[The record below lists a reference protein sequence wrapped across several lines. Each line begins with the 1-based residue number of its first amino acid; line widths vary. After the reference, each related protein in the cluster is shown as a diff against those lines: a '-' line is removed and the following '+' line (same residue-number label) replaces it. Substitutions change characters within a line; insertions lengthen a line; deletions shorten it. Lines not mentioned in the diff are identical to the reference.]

1 MHIVKDNWFLY
12 IRLWK
17 KNPLPE
23 QFIEGL
29 TTASLQGRAQIVSDP
44 CIDTER
50 TGDLV
55 FYFDGA
61 HSPESMEVCAKW
73 FSLAIKED
81 SQQQILNYQPQD
93 NSQSSHEWVQRHLD
107 KRAEK
112 NSAQVESIKLFIL
125 MQNHFLV
132 WNRILQRQIRM
143 NIFPLEQDWWIFY

>member
-1 MHIVKDNWFLY
+1 MIS
-12 IRLWK
+12 LWK

-23 QFIEGL
+23 QFIKGL
-29 TTASLQGRAQIVSDP
+29 TTASLQGRAQIVPDP
-44 CIDTER
+44 HIGTES

-93 NSQSSHEWVQRHLD
+93 NSQSSHEWVQKHLD
-107 KRAEK
+107 RRAEK
-112 NSAQVESIKLFIL
+112 NSTQVEHKTLYPYAI
-125 MQNHFLV
+125 M
-132 WNRILQRQIRM
+132 
-143 NIFPLEQDWWIFY
+143 